1 MSETSLIL
9 KAYYEELYERLEA
22 GKDILAGRIDGLIAE
37 EVEKHALVGFDGD
50 KFSAYRDAALAFIDE
65 RIELYNPIGI
75 QYTFDRTSARQAFEL
90 ELQLNW
96 YDSRDEFQELVEAA
110 HDMADGELTD
120 EKLKVMAGDLIRQ
133 EGAFPDKSI
142 ISAYEAAPSLQGL
155 PDYIVARLI
164 EELIAE

>member
-9 KAYYEELYERLEA
+9 KAYYEALYERLET
-22 GKDILAGRIDGLIAE
+22 GKAVLVERIDGLITQ
-37 EVEKHALVGFDGD
+37 EVEKRAFEGFDDD
-50 KFSAYRDAALAFIDE
+50 KYTAYKEAALAFIDE

-75 QYTFDRTSARQAFEL
+75 QYTFDRTRTRQAFEL

-96 YDSRDEFQELVEAA
+96 YDSRDEFRELVEAA

-120 EKLKVMAGDLIRQ
+120 EKLKLMAEDLIRQ

-142 ISAYEAAPSLQGL
+142 ISTYEAAPSLQGL
-155 PDYIVARLI
+155 PDYIVARLV
-164 EELIAE
+164 EELIKE